1 MQSNRSIRKI
11 ITVGAR
17 TEGGGFPVRG
27 PFPGAQLSDVDPFLL
42 LDEIGPI
49 VYGPGEA
56 IGAPPHPHRGF
67 ETVTYVLEGEIEHRD
82 SMGNRGTLGPGDVQ
96 WMTAGAGVLH
106 SEMPTSAFLESGG
119 TAHAFQ
125 LWVNL
130 PAHKKWV
137 EPRYQDIGHERVPVV
152 HTEDGLAEGRV
163 IAGSAMGVDAQV
175 ETHTPVTLH
184 HWRLRPEAVLDLEV
198 PTSQSAW
205 IYVFEGDLVTAGEA
219 VSEGQMVLYGPGDRL
234 VIGGPLE
241 SERTQF
247 LLGAGAPIREPIARM
262 GPFVMNTQK
271 ELFEAFRDYQANRL
285 GRIA

>member
-1 MQSNRSIRKI
+1 MQANRSIRKI

-17 TEGGGFPVRG
+17 TEGAGLPVRG
-27 PFPGAQLSDVDPFLL
+27 PFPGTQLSDVDPFLL
-42 LDEIGPI
+42 LDEVGPI

-82 SMGNRGTLGPGDVQ
+82 SMGNHGTLGPGDVQ

-106 SEMPTSAFLESGG
+106 SEMPTSAFLANGG

-130 PAHKKWV
+130 PADKKWV
-137 EPRYQDIGHERVPVV
+137 EPRYQEIPRERVPVV
-152 HTEDGLAEGRV
+152 QTADGLAEGRV
-163 IAGSAMGVDAQV
+163 IAGSGLGVDAQV

-184 HWRLRPEAVLDLEV
+184 HWTLRPEAVLELEV
-198 PTSQSAW
+198 PANQSVW
-205 IYVFEGDLVTAGEA
+205 IYVFEGDLVTADEA

-234 VIGGPLE
+234 VIGGPRE
-241 SERTQF
+241 SGRTQF
-247 LLGAGAPIREPIARM
+247 LLGAGTPIREPIARM

-285 GRIA
+285 GQIA